1 MKRPELPINIS
12 NILKQ
17 LSGIFNFSRQQL
29 MIAFGVFIVA
39 IASAVIITVIVT
51 VSSGSSGVRKT
62 DDINSAA
69 ANEIIQTERPYLSDF
84 MLIED
89 NLEKSFTGIVYS
101 REILQSW
108 SQEQIDRYW
117 VDPEEIVAD
126 QLEEEAEKD
135 IMDIFADVP

>member
-29 MIAFGVFIVA
+29 MIALGVFIAV